1 MKREPIPP
9 AEQADIE
16 LKHIQL
22 ELVHG
27 RTNHMR
33 HFVDQYYCFKKGYLN
48 RNGGANWEA
57 VVWDGVVSTAARAT
71 ANRKLV
77 VKEHVVPLRV
87 ITSVL
92 VEAKEAGH
100 TSLSAIAEILERLT
114 HFGTITKEE
123 DKRLRDAGLNQAM
136 PHGFLEEGHVNY
148 GDILSRYREV
158 GIELERSL

>member
-1 MKREPIPP
+1 MKGEPIPP
-9 AEQADIE
+9 AKQAEIE

-33 HFVDQYYCFKKGYLN
+33 HFVDQYYCFKNVYLN
-48 RNGGANWEA
+48 RNGGARWEA
-57 VVWDGVVSTAARAT
+57 VVWGGVVSTAARAL
-71 ANRKLV
+71 ANRKQV

-87 ITSVL
+87 ITSEL
-92 VEAKEAGH
+92 VAAKEAGH
-100 TSLSAIAEILERLT
+100 TSLSAIAEILDRLT

-136 PHGFLEEGHVNY
+136 PHGFFEQGHSNY

-158 GIELERSL
+158 GIEIECSL